1 MSPIAEEVK
10 LQAHMLMLGWRVEA
24 KEFHH
29 NESHIWFMVLLLRA
43 MHILVNHKHFMKLFA
58 NLAITII
65 ERVLVRQVEVSDSIN
80 KYWMIL
86 SLVVRKKK
94 HFS

>member
-86 SLVVRKKK
+86 SLLVRKKK

>member
-1 MSPIAEEVK
+1 
-10 LQAHMLMLGWRVEA
+10 
-24 KEFHH
+24 
-29 NESHIWFMVLLLRA
+29 
-43 MHILVNHKHFMKLFA
+43 MKLFA

-94 HFS
+94 QLS